1 MPTLTNKARE
11 GRLAA
16 ISHLANRRDRHDA
29 KLHFATVRL
38 TLPLLAQTGKVIA
51 PTHYVLH

>member
-1 MPTLTNKARE
+1 MPSLITKARE

-16 ISHLANRRDRHDA
+16 INHLSNRNARDA

>member
-16 ISHLANRRDRHDA
+16 INHLSNRRNPRNA
-29 KLHFATVRL
+29 QIHFATVRL
-38 TLPLLAQTGKVIA
+38 ALPLLAQTGKVIA